1 MDLVKIG
8 FLIEASG
15 LEKANKE
22 VDALLSKA
30 DRLKGLGS
38 GLGRNSGGQS
48 AGGSANASTK
58 STEKL
63 IRQQELLSRFL
74 PLMDKQTAALASK
87 FKLLSDS
94 TADLNKYLNIV
105 GQNKAFLKQQEA
117 AERLIAAQKKLQEQ
131 AEKDRQKALS
141 KEQQDYQKR
150 MDKAKASVQS
160 ANEAEEKARQKKL
173 SAEQAYYQ
181 KQMEMA
187 RATAAGKT
195 TAEEKARQKKLA
207 DEQKYYQQQMDA
219 AKKEHAATVARQQK
233 LVDDAE
239 KARQQNFKAAQD
251 YYQKQMALAQAEQT
265 AKNKQA
271 QKLLE
276 NEEKARQKR
285 LSAEQ
290 KHYQQQMDNIQRIKD
305 AEKAKLAQQQ
315 KAIDLVR
322 ATTRYQAQGLNTTNA
337 GKVAKLELSG
347 ADVNTVN
354 RYRQALLDA
363 QAATTA
369 LGNAAQGAGRQ
380 QGFFNTQIGG
390 IVKYA
395 VLSAVIY
402 GVMSAVVNL
411 GVALVKTADEYTSIQ
426 NRMRLYISD
435 ATELAQVNDKL
446 AQYAMNNNVGLRET
460 STLFARLA
468 PAMQKIGANTAAVT
482 TVVDAFGKSMRIGGA
497 TATEAAS
504 ATLQFSQAMASGKL
518 AGDEFRSISEASP
531 RFLKAIADGSG
542 IAASKLKEMS
552 SAGMLTTE
560 VISKA
565 LIKEYAN
572 LSAENEK
579 LGFTLE
585 QGANAIKTSFTVMI
599 GEFNEGAGI
608 TQFFGAQMMSL
619 ASGMMNAADGAKEFG
634 VSVKQWFSDNKGII
648 EGVGKAVEVTAYL
661 IGGKLFASYVVA
673 AVGAYQ
679 AAKANVALVASQL
692 GVSRSAAAA
701 TIMTQRLGAA
711 ALQAGTM
718 ISTAGT
724 MMKTA
729 FAFLGGW
736 VGLIA
741 TVVAATTAY
750 LFFNKANAA
759 TAESFRKEGESLQ
772 GTIDKY
778 KELGKVKQEAIL
790 DSEKANLQEL
800 TKAYD
805 DNKSKLIAN
814 ILNISRHNDMTQE
827 QSKSISALAM
837 SYKAGEISVE
847 QLMQAVAKT
856 GYVSEESK
864 VQARGFA
871 AAVVEAGEKAGL
883 SKGLIAAM
891 RKEVT
896 DTGEKAAF
904 AKVGVNAFT
913 KSLEDQAKK
922 LHEVTRLAKAYG
934 LEITSAAKLQAQLES
949 EFGAKESSLAQR
961 KKKYQAGYDTA
972 AATGDTAGMAGY
984 QKALNA
990 AQSEGTIIL
999 KGKAAATDQYVK
1011 ALKTVEAE
1019 TQAQTDYTKA
1029 QNKAE
1034 KDADK
1039 AANKKRKDKA
1049 KYTDQVK
1056 ELQMYINLLTQAED
1070 VEVARIASEK
1080 EYQNAFGTNLEQA
1093 KELKEL
1099 KRQSDQI
1106 EARAEYMKSL
1116 SEEAEAQGRLV
1127 ELMKIGLNVEE
1138 AKALVQAKFTNN
1150 AKGKIA
1156 AELQLT
1162 NAAYEQHYA
1171 LASQIADQEA
1181 INALLVQGYSLEAA
1195 TFRIRSAKVRGLSGK
1210 QTDLDDL
1217 DAAYDKQLKQ
1227 ADAYAAVQETLIK
1240 INDLNREG
1248 ALLAKALSEGYT
1260 RSNLAAAALAGS
1272 TKGMS
1277 LHLATS
1283 LLIKQDSVAMDT
1295 ERANN
1300 AVQMLSYL
1308 NGESEVLRD
1317 IKDTY
1322 TTITPEQAKALEIE
1336 RKHLKLLDDFAAKKE
1351 EQKKTPLG
1359 DFSTVNF
1366 DAFGDFGNPF
1376 KDALDGANNYIS
1388 SLNSIAENLKT
1399 VQEVKRQY
1407 EAEAELAGLDNNI
1420 AKQKELLNLAAK
1432 QGDLEK
1438 DYVKE
1443 KEKANDIA
1451 FGQGLKLAK
1460 SLFKEESKG
1469 YKLISNFEQAYQA
1482 SKMAFALWEKKDQ
1495 IQNLAMTLG
1504 GYVKS
1509 TAAFIMGA
1517 SAKVASQAA
1526 VNVATGTEAVLNQG
1540 SGDPYTAFA
1549 RMAAMAAIVAGLGVA
1564 VGGVAGGSAGDA
1576 PAPSN
1581 NGTGTVFGDASAQS
1595 ESINK
1600 SIELLADNSDLM
1612 LPINNSM
1619 LRALQNIESA
1629 LSGVANL
1636 IIRGDIGNSFANEFT
1651 FSDKLTGILGSANK
1665 LFVNFTNGL
1674 EKFMTGGLSSKLGIG
1689 GLSTSVITKIVG
1701 GIFGKTSQSVT
1712 GSGLYSGSQSL
1723 GSVLDGGLNLSQ
1735 YADVA
1740 TTKKSWFSKSTSYS
1754 TQFSGVSQEIKDQFG
1769 LIFSG
1774 IFDSIL
1780 TASQALDKDSNEIKQ
1795 ALMASIINIGKIN
1808 TQGLTGE
1815 EIQKKLEA
1823 VISAQ
1828 ADNVAKEAVKGLEP
1842 FQKIG
1847 EGYYE
1852 TLNRVAAG
1860 IEQASYF
1867 TERLG
1872 YTAVK
1877 YTDVLYKQGDVAA
1890 EIVRQSV
1897 LLTEGT
1903 KDIKGGFYDLVNQFE
1918 GTAEELYG
1926 FIINL
1931 RDLQDQIFM
1940 TGKESKY
1947 LTSSMILGAG
1957 GLDALSSGLEAYYE
1971 MLSPA
1976 EQVAEMTRR
1985 LTKDFAFFGKEL
1997 PSDVKAFRDL
2007 VAGIDV
2013 STEAG
2018 QKLYGQIIALAP
2030 EFNDLQDAL
2039 ADANSDLNALVQSLR
2054 DLAEQARAA
2063 RGETD
2068 QPTNLAYVRNEF
2080 ESQSMLALQGDKAA
2094 AEKLLTLGKDL
2105 MTLSKQYSVTGND
2118 YAKDLA
2124 WVQAMATLVAD
2135 LQEKS
2140 LGSSNSSTTDPVATT
2155 LPSLALPNSTTGA
2168 SQVIATTNSS
2178 SDAKL
2183 DALREDMITAITAV
2197 AKYTQ
2202 DTARRLERWDYGD
2215 RMNVHVEQ
2223 DATDVPLQV
2232 HNV

>member
-8 FLIEASG
+8 FIIHADG

-22 VDALLSKA
+22 VDALLAKA
-30 DRLKGLGS
+30 DRLKNLGAGKGS
-38 GLGRNSGGQS
+38 SAGSNSGS
-48 AGGSANASTK
+48 AGGSSSASTK
-58 STEKL
+58 TTEKM
-63 IRQQELLSRFL
+63 IKQQELLAHFL
-74 PLMDKQTAALASK
+74 PLMDKQTAALAAK
-87 FKLLSDS
+87 FKALSDS
-94 TADLNKYLNIV
+94 TADLNKYLTLV

-160 ANEAEEKARQKKL
+160 ANEAEEKARQKRL
-173 SAEQAYYQ
+173 SAEQQFYQ

-369 LGNAAQGAGRQ
+369 LGSAAQGAGRQ

-1080 EYQNAFGTNLEQA
+1080 EYQNAFGANLAQA
-1093 KELKEL
+1093 KELEEL
-1099 KRQSDQI
+1099 KRHASQV

-1116 SEEAEAQGRLV
+1116 GEEAEEQNRIV
-1127 ELMKIGLNVEE
+1127 ELMKLGLNIAE
-1138 AKALVQAKFTNN
+1138 AQSLAQAKFTGD
-1150 AKGKIA
+1150 AKGKVA

-1162 NAAYEQHYA
+1162 NAAFEQHQTLVSQVEDQRA
-1171 LASQIADQEA
+1171 LNGLIA
-1181 INALLVQGYSLEAA
+1181 QGFSLESA
-1195 TFRIRSAKVRGLSGK
+1195 TLRLKTAKVRTLSGK
-1210 QTDLDDL
+1210 QDELDDL
-1217 DAAYDKQLKQ
+1217 DAAYTKTVRQ
-1227 ADAYAAVQETLIK
+1227 AKEANAVQDVLLK
-1240 INDLNREG
+1240 INSLNREG
-1248 ALLAKALSEGYT
+1248 KLLAEAVAGGYT
-1260 RSNLAAAALAGS
+1260 QSAIAAAQLAAS
-1272 TKGMS
+1272 TEGMS
-1277 LHLATS
+1277 VHLAKS
-1283 LLIKQDSVAMDT
+1283 QLIKQDEITLEYEHAQ
-1295 ERANN
+1295 N
-1300 AVQMLSYL
+1300 AVLMNSYL
-1308 NGESEVLRD
+1308 AGESELLRD
-1317 IKDTY
+1317 IKNAY
-1322 TTITPEQAKALEIE
+1322 VSITPEQLASLETE
-1336 RKHLKLLDDFAAKKE
+1336 RKHLKLLEEFAAKKE
-1351 EQKKTPLG
+1351 DQKKTPFG
-1359 DFSTVNF
+1359 DFSAINF
-1366 DAFGDFGNPF
+1366 DAFGEFGNPF
-1376 KDALDGANNYIS
+1376 K
-1388 SLNSIAENLKT
+1388 
-1399 VQEVKRQY
+1399 
-1407 EAEAELAGLDNNI
+1407 EALAGLNEFMAGNTKLNESLGIVQTNLEALRSKAFVEDMFGNANEVTKINNEI
-1420 AKQKELLNLAAK
+1420 AGQVK
-1432 QGDLEK
+1432 LEQSLQS
-1438 DYVKE
+1438 
-1443 KEKANDIA
+1443 EKAKTQDLA
-1451 FGQGLKLAK
+1451 YVQGIKFAK
-1460 SLFKEESKG
+1460 SFFKEESKG
-1469 YKLISNFEQAYQA
+1469 YKALTTMEQVQQGVRIALAIEEAAVKIGLVETTTLATMAANAKQQISE
-1482 SKMAFALWEKKDQ
+1482 
-1495 IQNLAMTLG
+1495 G
-1504 GYVKS
+1504 V
-1509 TAAFIMGA
+1509 TAAISSMKGLPFPYNIAAMGA
-1517 SAKVASQAA
+1517 
-1526 VNVATGTEAVLNQG
+1526 TI
-1540 SGDPYTAFA
+1540 
-1549 RMAAMAAIVAGLGVA
+1549 AAIAGLGVA
-1564 VGGVAGGSAGDA
+1564 IGGGFDSSSGTVTPANDGS
-1576 PAPSN
+1576 
-1581 NGTGTVFGDASAQS
+1581 GTVFGDASAQS
-1595 ESINK
+1595 ESIKK

-2215 RMNVHVEQ
+2215 RVNVHVEQ
-2223 DATDVPLQV
+2223 DATDAPLQV

>member
-8 FLIEASG
+8 FIIHADG

-22 VDALLSKA
+22 VDALLAKA
-30 DRLKGLGS
+30 DRLKNLGAGKGS
-38 GLGRNSGGQS
+38 SAGSNSGS
-48 AGGSANASTK
+48 AGGGSSASTK
-58 STEKL
+58 TTEKM
-63 IRQQELLSRFL
+63 IKQQELLAHFL
-74 PLMDKQTAALASK
+74 PLMDKQTAALAAK
-87 FKLLSDS
+87 FKALSDS
-94 TADLNKYLNIV
+94 TADLNKYLTLV

-160 ANEAEEKARQKKL
+160 ANEAEEKARQKRL
-173 SAEQAYYQ
+173 SAEQQYYQ

-608 TQFFGAQMMSL
+608 TQFFGAQMMNL
-619 ASGMMNAADGAKEFG
+619 ASGMMNAADGAKTFG

-673 AVGAYQ
+673 AVGAMQ

-847 QLMQAVAKT
+847 QLMQAVAKA

-871 AAVVEAGEKAGL
+871 TAVLEAGEKAGL

-896 DTGEKAAF
+896 STGEKAGF

-934 LEITSAAKLQAQLES
+934 LEITSATKLQAQLES

-961 KKKYQAGYDTA
+961 KKKYQAGFDTA
-972 AATGDTAGMAGY
+972 VASGDTAGMAGY

-1029 QNKAE
+1029 QNKAD

-1039 AANKKRKDKA
+1039 AANKKRKDKD
-1049 KYTDQVK
+1049 KYLNQAK
-1056 ELQMYINLLTQAED
+1056 ELQVYINLLTQAED

-1080 EYQNAFGTNLEQA
+1080 EYQNAFGANLEQA

-1099 KRQSDQI
+1099 KRQSDQV

-1127 ELMKIGLNVEE
+1127 ELMKLGLNIEE
-1138 AKALVQAKFTNN
+1138 AKSLVEAKFTNN

-1388 SLNSIAENLKT
+1388 SLNSIAENLKV

-1469 YKLISNFEQAYQA
+1469 YKVISNFEQAYQA

-1495 IQNLAMTLG
+1495 IKTLALTLG

-1517 SAKVASQAA
+1517 TAKVASQAA

-1549 RMAAMAAIVAGLGVA
+1549 RMAAMAAIVAGLGIA
-1564 VGGVAGGSAGDA
+1564 VGGVAGGS
-1576 PAPSN
+1576 SS
-1581 NGTGTVFGDASAQS
+1581 GTFEPTNEGKGTVFGDATAQS
-1595 ESINK
+1595 ESIKNAME
-1600 SIELLADNSDLM
+1600 ILADNSDVTLPLTSAM
-1612 LPINNSM
+1612 LKS
-1619 LRALQNIESA
+1619 LQNIE
-1629 LSGVANL
+1629 
-1636 IIRGDIGNSFANEFT
+1636 NS
-1651 FSDKLTGILGSANK
+1651 
-1665 LFVNFTNGL
+1665 
-1674 EKFMTGGLSSKLGIG
+1674 IG
-1689 GLSTSVITKIVG
+1689 GLASLVVRGGVGTSLASGVTEGFASDKYGSYLEKAGNTGFAGIGDFLGLNKAIGSFLG
-1701 GIFGKTSQSVT
+1701 GLFGSKTTIKGQ
-1712 GSGLYSGSQSL
+1712 GLAAGAQSL
-1723 GSVLDGGLNLSQ
+1723 SGILDHGFGLNE
-1735 YADVA
+1735 YVDIE
-1740 TTKKSWFSKSTSYS
+1740 TKKKKFGITTSTKNS
-1754 TQFSGVSQEIKDQFG
+1754 TQYTKASQELSDQFT
-1769 LIFSG
+1769 LVFKNLN
-1774 IFDSIL
+1774 DSIL
-1780 TASQALDKDSNEIKQ
+1780 NAAPLLDQNLSEVTTKLNDFVV
-1795 ALMASIINIGKIN
+1795 NIGRIN
-1808 TQGLTGE
+1808 LQGLSGE
-1815 EIQKKLEA
+1815 QIQEQLTAILGAEA
-1823 VISAQ
+1823 DKMAQ
-1828 ADNVAKEAVKGLEP
+1828 AALGGLEG
-1842 FQKIG
+1842 FQKVG
-1847 EGYYE
+1847 EGYFE
-1852 TLNRVAAG
+1852 TVMRVASS
-1860 IEQASYF
+1860 IELSK
-1867 TERLG
+1867 
-1872 YTAVK
+1872 V
-1877 YTDVLYKQGDVAA
+1877 YTDRLNVSAIKYNDVINKQGDVAT
-1890 EIVRQSV
+1890 EIIRQSV
-1897 LLTEGT
+1897 LLSEGNKNI
-1903 KDIKGGFYDLVNQFE
+1903 KDGFYDLVNSFN
-1918 GTAEELYG
+1918 GTASEITDFVLT
-1926 FIINL
+1926 L
-1931 RDLQDQIFM
+1931 RDLQDAIFA
-1940 TGKESKY
+1940 TGKNGDY
-1947 LTSSMILGAG
+1947 LTSAMFAGAG
-1957 GLDALSSGLEAYYE
+1957 SLERLQSGLEAYFE

-1976 EQVAEMTRR
+1976 EQVAELTRR
-1985 LTKDFAFFGKEL
+1985 LTKEFAIFGKEL

-2007 VAGIDV
+2007 VAGIDI

-2030 EFNDLQDAL
+2030 EFSDLQDAM

-2068 QPTNLAYVRNEF
+2068 QPSNLAYVRNEF

-2140 LGSSNSSTTDPVATT
+2140 LGSSANGSTTDPVATT
-2155 LPSLALPNSTTGA
+2155 LPSLALPNGTTGA